1 MSRDTAFE
9 ILVREHAAMLT
20 AFLRSNV
27 GNDDIVDELFQQ
39 TVVAAWQKL
48 PDFDTNRPFA
58 PWLRGIAR
66 NQMLMHFRTSG
77 RYKRRLEGFFA
88 QQLEDQFARIDR
100 QPGDTY
106 AERLELLRDCIARLP
121 EQNRDAVDLV
131 YIRDMS
137 RVDAAEHAG
146 IEADT
151 LRKRLDRG
159 IDLLVTCLRRKGVLP
174 EAVA

>member
-1 MSRDTAFE
+1 MTRDTAFE

-27 GNDDIVDELFQQ
+27 GTDDLVDELFQQ
-39 TVVAAWQKL
+39 TIVAAWQKL
-48 PDFDTNRPFA
+48 SDFDTDRPFA

-66 NQMLMHFRTSG
+66 NQMLMHFRSSG
-77 RYKRRLEGFFA
+77 RYKRRLEGLFA
-88 QQLEDQFARIDR
+88 QRLEEQFAQIDR

-106 AERLELLRDCIARLP
+106 AERMTHLRDCIGRLP

-131 YIRDMS
+131 YVRDMT
-137 RVDAAEHAG
+137 RVEAADHVG
-146 IEADT
+146 IEADA

-159 IDLLVTCLRRKGVLP
+159 IDLLISCLRRKGFLP
-174 EAVA
+174 EAST